1 MATSENCTN
10 DTIINRSVR
19 ITRLHHTDHIALI
32 KSNYTVQIK
41 LHHKIQT
48 VLNVIPIICMFR
60 TLLDL
65 VSTVDKDPTSKSAN
79 LNNVMSQIISI
90 SNCSNSGSHV

>member
-10 DTIINRSVR
+10 DTIINRPVR

-90 SNCSNSGSHV
+90 SN